1 MSWEVWI
8 MQSKISCF
16 NKTIF
21 KKNLTRFWP
30 FAVIY
35 GVYLMMVHPMVMY
48 LEISNNMQNGMDTK
62 PWQVVGDHF
71 TGMT

>member
-1 MSWEVWI
+1 

-48 LEISNNMQNGMDTK
+48 LEISNNMQNGSDI
-62 PWQVVGDHF
+62 
-71 TGMT
+71 

>member
-1 MSWEVWI
+1 

-35 GVYLMMVHPMVMY
+35 GVYLMMVHPMVAY
-48 LEISNNMQNGMDTK
+48 LEISNNMQNVFCRRTVYSRLFSQLPFFEAG
-62 PWQVVGDHF
+62 
-71 TGMT
+71 